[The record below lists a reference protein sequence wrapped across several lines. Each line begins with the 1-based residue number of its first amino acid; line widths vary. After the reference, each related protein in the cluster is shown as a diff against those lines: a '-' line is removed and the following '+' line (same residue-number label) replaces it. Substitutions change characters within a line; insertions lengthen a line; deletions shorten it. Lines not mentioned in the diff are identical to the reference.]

1 MSCVASLCVVLLRR
15 AAPMRRQE
23 NDEQTKTS
31 FFSISVVLIHFLI
44 SQNDFL
50 TSVFNFLTELIKL
63 IN

>member
-1 MSCVASLCVVLLRR
+1 
-15 AAPMRRQE
+15 MRRQE
-23 NDEQTKTS
+23 NDEPTKTS

-44 SQNDFL
+44 SQNDYL